1 MDTFR
6 VVKSNWHVK
15 NVPYMDTLSHTF
27 SHMPSAEF
35 THLIICRDSTT
46 VAPQRYTSSVLE
58 RLFRPGPGCKPSGW
72 WIAAEAQD
80 AEIKRCSSSPMH
92 VTLRH
97 VQADYSDKQI
107 YPRGGGGKMEE
118 SVLFIIIK
126 IWLFLCSPLFSPH
139 AHIPPPQCWWS
150 QLLKSAICSIIFNYP
165 AIAASIIPLSSI
177 VNRNHLL
184 IDSKGQLEAGWKL
197 KPQW

>member
-1 MDTFR
+1 MDTH
-6 VVKSNWHVK
+6 S
-15 NVPYMDTLSHTF
+15 LSF
-27 SHMPSAEF
+27 SGSHMPSAKF
-35 THLIICRDSTT
+35 THLIICRDSST

-58 RLFRPGPGCKPSGW
+58 GLFRLGPGCKPSGW
-72 WIAAEAQD
+72 RIAAEAQD
-80 AEIKRCSSSPMH
+80 AEIKGAHLLPCIWHWDMHRLIIQISSSI
-92 VTLRH
+92 L
-97 VQADYSDKQI
+97 
-107 YPRGGGGKMEE
+107 GGGGKMEA

-126 IWLFLCSPLFSPH
+126 IWLFLCSPLLSPH

-184 IDSKGQLEAGWKL
+184 IDSKGQLEAGGKL